1 MHYRVI
7 HSLFLLIHSIV
18 DAFFFLVALLP
29 VLIIDLDLSDAK
41 GGLLQSS
48 FVFSLIAFGPII
60 GFSGDRY
67 SRRFRI

>member
-1 MHYRVI
+1 MR
-7 HSLFLLIHSIV
+7 
-18 DAFFFLVALLP
+18 FFFVVALLP

-60 GFSGDRY
+60 GFLGDRY
-67 SRRFRI
+67 SRRFLI